1 MEALKALWGFISL
14 AIFIWSVYFIVK
26 IAQHVDAWPF

>member
-1 MEALKALWGFISL
+1 MKTLFVLLQF
-14 AIFIWSVYFIVK
+14 AIFVWVVYLYVK